1 MKKKFF
7 LSALLLAFTTLG
19 VASCRGG
26 TVPSDSAPSTT
37 GEQNSNTSA
46 YQFVDFVSKTKM
58 KEDYKGKTFL
68 KDGIGQVDLVRKI
81 DGDTAHFYPHG
92 EKTNLIKCR
101 YNCIDTPEST
111 GMLEPWGSGASNFNG
126 DMLAA
131 AKTIVLT
138 TDSTDQGDKGSVPV
152 LDSTGGRY
160 LTYIWVSEK
169 ENADYQDLKLV
180 NLALVQEGWSKMK
193 GATGKDY
200 ASAFLNANQQAMD
213 LEMHVWS
220 PNPDPDFNYGAAQE
234 CTLKNI
240 VEGTDVKGET
250 FDWVG
255 AKATFVA
262 TVAATGPDTGAC
274 YLNEDIDGKR
284 YGIYVFTQYKVM
296 APLARVGN
304 KIRISGTVARFGAVE
319 DGETTEDEG
328 TLQLVDA
335 HYSAAYH
342 EEGDIEVLEK
352 GDGTYEEK
360 KGTVGELAVKDN
372 INVICSID
380 EPLTC
385 YGGKAVKSTTSNIAY
400 AFTLWCKNAA
410 GEQIN
415 VRIDDGMAVYPGEK
429 PGGENTKPRIQ
440 NIEYFKS
447 ATEIRVKGAMV
458 TYYGRY
464 QVKLCSR
471 QGITVIG
478 GDASK
483 AY

>member
-213 LEMHVWS
+213 MEMHAWR

-274 YLNEDIDGKR
+274 YLN
-284 YGIYVFTQYKVM
+284 
-296 APLARVGN
+296 
-304 KIRISGTVARFGAVE
+304 
-319 DGETTEDEG
+319 
-328 TLQLVDA
+328 
-335 HYSAAYH
+335 
-342 EEGDIEVLEK
+342 
-352 GDGTYEEK
+352 
-360 KGTVGELAVKDN
+360 
-372 INVICSID
+372 
-380 EPLTC
+380 
-385 YGGKAVKSTTSNIAY
+385 
-400 AFTLWCKNAA
+400 
-410 GEQIN
+410 
-415 VRIDDGMAVYPGEK
+415 
-429 PGGENTKPRIQ
+429 
-440 NIEYFKS
+440 
-447 ATEIRVKGAMV
+447 
-458 TYYGRY
+458 
-464 QVKLCSR
+464 
-471 QGITVIG
+471 
-478 GDASK
+478 
-483 AY
+483 

>member
-1 MKKKFF
+1 
-7 LSALLLAFTTLG
+7 
-19 VASCRGG
+19 
-26 TVPSDSAPSTT
+26 
-37 GEQNSNTSA
+37 
-46 YQFVDFVSKTKM
+46 
-58 KEDYKGKTFL
+58 
-68 KDGIGQVDLVRKI
+68 
-81 DGDTAHFYPHG
+81 
-92 EKTNLIKCR
+92 
-101 YNCIDTPEST
+101 
-111 GMLEPWGSGASNFNG
+111 
-126 DMLAA
+126 
-131 AKTIVLT
+131 
-138 TDSTDQGDKGSVPV
+138 
-152 LDSTGGRY
+152 
-160 LTYIWVSEK
+160 
-169 ENADYQDLKLV
+169 
-180 NLALVQEGWSKMK
+180 
-193 GATGKDY
+193 
-200 ASAFLNANQQAMD
+200 
-213 LEMHVWS
+213 
-220 PNPDPDFNYGAAQE
+220 
-234 CTLKNI
+234 
-240 VEGTDVKGET
+240 
-250 FDWVG
+250 
-255 AKATFVA
+255 
-262 TVAATGPDTGAC
+262 
-274 YLNEDIDGKR
+274 
-284 YGIYVFTQYKVM
+284 M

-415 VRIDDGMAVYPGEK
+415 IRIDDGMAVYHLEGMLIDV
-429 PGGENTKPRIQ
+429 RH
-440 NIEYFKS
+440 
-447 ATEIRVKGAMV
+447 EIRVKGAMV